1 MSDFHFDV
9 SMQDFETRVLRAS
22 LKTPVLVDFWAEW
35 CAPCKVLKPILE
47 KLAEEYQGRFLLAKV
62 NADENPELSAYFG
75 VRGIPTVVMLVEGQ
89 PRDGFTGARSEAE
102 VRAFLDRLVP
112 PPPVDTRA
120 EAAKRAEAGDWQG
133 AYALLQSFLAE
144 HPQDEAALLDAV
156 AALMELGRVEEA
168 ERLLGREFTQEA
180 ERAQAFRSRLSL
192 MQTAA
197 DSAPFLE
204 ALAHNPDDHA
214 ARLKLAQALAGQG
227 RYADA
232 LEAALEVVRRDR
244 HFDDAAGQR
253 LLLELFT
260 VIGATESYDDLVRQ
274 YRRALSALLN

>member
-9 SMQDFETRVLRAS
+9 SMRDFETRVLQAS

-75 VRGIPTVVMLVEGQ
+75 VRSIPTVVMLVEGQ
-89 PRDGFTGARSEAE
+89 PSDGFTGARSEAE
-102 VRAFLDRLVP
+102 ARAFIDRFVP
-112 PPPVDTRA
+112 PPPINARA
-120 EAAKRAEAGDWQG
+120 EAAKRVEAGDWQG
-133 AYALLQSFLAE
+133 AYAVLQAFLAD
-144 HPQDEAALLDAV
+144 HPQDEAASLDAV
-156 AALMELGRVEEA
+156 AALMELGRGKEA
-168 ERLLGREFTQEA
+168 ESLLSREFTQEA
-180 ERAQAFRSRLSL
+180 ERAEAFRARLAL
-192 MQTAA
+192 ARTAA
-197 DSAPFLE
+197 DVAPLME
-204 ALAHNPDDHA
+204 KLAQNPDNHA
-214 ARLKLAQALAGQG
+214 ARLELARSLAGQG
-227 RYADA
+227 RYAEA

-244 HFDDAAGQR
+244 HFDDAAGRR

-260 VIGATESYDDLVRQ
+260 LIGATESYDDMVRR

>member
-1 MSDFHFDV
+1 MTDFHFDV
-9 SMQDFETRVLRAS
+9 SMRDFEAQVLQAS
-22 LKTPVLVDFWAEW
+22 LKTPVLVDFWADW

-75 VRGIPTVVMLVEGQ
+75 VRSIPTVVMLVEGQ

-102 VRAFLDRLVP
+102 ARAFIDRFVP

-120 EAAKRAEAGDWQG
+120 EAAKLAEVGDWQG
-133 AYALLQSFLAE
+133 AYALLQSFLAD

-156 AALMELGRVEEA
+156 AALMELGRAEEA
-168 ERLLGREFTQEA
+168 ENLLEREFTREA
-180 ERAQAFRSRLSL
+180 GRAEAFRARLALTRTAVDTAPL
-192 MQTAA
+192 M
-197 DSAPFLE
+197 E
-204 ALAHNPDDHA
+204 KLARNPDDYA
-214 ARLKLAQALAGQG
+214 ARLDLARSLAGQG
-227 RYADA
+227 RYAEA

-253 LLLELFT
+253 CMLELFT
-260 VIGATESYDDLVRQ
+260 LIGATESYDDLVRQ
-274 YRRALSALLN
+274 YRRALAALLN